1 MKHLKKINEFIN
13 NINYNLLIENLEND
27 TILISS
33 SSDIKS
39 NENYKK
45 IINEGENILP
55 LLIERIKKKNTMTLC
70 MLISDISGINPINS
84 DGDIEKIKDFYLSL

>member
-1 MKHLKKINEFIN
+1 MKH
-13 NINYNLLIENLEND
+13 INYNLLIENLEND

-55 LLIERIKKKNTMTLC
+55 LLIERIKEKNTMTLC